1 MSKKQNLL
9 FGTLLLSAASFISR
23 LCGFSLRIFLSRTF
37 TAEQIG
43 LYQLIFPIYALCFSM
58 TSAGIELALSRSV
71 AKEISLGN
79 KKKAIFF
86 LYISLFFSLLLSVC
100 SMKILQKNASFLA
113 IHILGDLRCETLI
126 MIISRALPFA
136 SIHSCVCGYYL
147 GLKQAKITA
156 ISQLVEQ
163 GIRVAS
169 TILLCQACPNI
180 LFAVHGI
187 VISEFFSALFC
198 IWYYSRQDFCLVPR
212 EMMQKWFH
220 PSKELLTL
228 AIPITANRVLTNL
241 LQNIESI
248 SIPLRLQK
256 YGYTNSEALGTFGV
270 LTGMVLPC
278 ILFPSAVTNAIAT
291 LILPTVAELQS
302 QNNQNSLHCLIKRV
316 LFFCVLLGSSCCILL
331 FISSDIIGLTIFHS
345 SSTADFLKALCWICP
360 FLYTNTTLSSV
371 INGLGKT
378 HITFIISCLCIFIRI
393 TAIILFIPNIGIKAY
408 LLSLLFS
415 QFLAFILNL
424 LYLTKRGC

>member
-1 MSKKQNLL
+1 MVKKQNLI

-43 LYQLIFPIYALCFSM
+43 LYQLIFPIYALCFSL

-100 SMKILQKNASFLA
+100 SMKILQKNASFIA

-126 MIISRALPFA
+126 MIISKALPFA

-156 ISQLVEQ
+156 LSQLIEQ

-169 TILLCQACPNI
+169 TILLCQTCPNI

-187 VISEFFSALFC
+187 VLSEFFSALFC
-198 IWYYSRQDFCLVPR
+198 IWYYSRHDFCLISR
-212 EMMQKWFH
+212 EMIRKCFQ
-220 PSKELLTL
+220 PSKELLIL

-248 SIPLRLQK
+248 SIPLCLQK
-256 YGYTNSEALGTFGV
+256 YGYTNSEALGSFGV

-291 LILPTVAELQS
+291 LLLPTVAELQS
-302 QNNQNSLHCLIKRV
+302 QNNQNSLHRLVKRV
-316 LFFCVLLGSSCCILL
+316 LFFCVLLGSCCCILF
-331 FISSDIIGLTIFHS
+331 FISSDTIGLTIFHS
-345 SSTADFLKALCWICP
+345 SSTADFLKVLCWICP

-408 LLSLLFS
+408 LLGLLFS
-415 QFLAFILNL
+415 QSLAFILNL
-424 LYLTKRGC
+424 LYLAKRGC